1 MSQDKKAIL
10 NNVLNTIIEGLKK
23 DLKNE
28 FRTDNIFEMNK
39 MIIELTNK
47 MKQNN
52 QPDNVCN
59 NTSSSI
65 HKKNNKL
72 TQTHIYILLYN
83 VLIIFLNF
91 YL

>member
-10 NNVLNTIIEGLKK
+10 NNVLNTIIEGLKN

-28 FRTDNIFEMNK
+28 FRTDNIYEMNK

-52 QPDNVCN
+52 QPDNVRN
-59 NTSSSI
+59 NTLSTTSNLT
-65 HKKNNKL
+65 KKEKK
-72 TQTHIYILLYN
+72 
-83 VLIIFLNF
+83 
-91 YL
+91 